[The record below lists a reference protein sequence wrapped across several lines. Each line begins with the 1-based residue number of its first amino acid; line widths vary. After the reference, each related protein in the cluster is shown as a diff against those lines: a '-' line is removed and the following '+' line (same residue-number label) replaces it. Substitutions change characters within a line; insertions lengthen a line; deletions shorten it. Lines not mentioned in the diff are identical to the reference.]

1 MQEGRLQRVRLNQMK
16 IRNIYLLPLLALGF
30 AIGTVPDLNAA
41 GTETS
46 TASANAI
53 VTVKVKGGSEPA
65 ELSSKDFFVYQGKQR
80 AKVTSVKALKGD
92 DAGLQLFIYL
102 DDSSGPS
109 TLGSRL
115 PEIKN
120 FIRSLPETTQVAI
133 GYMRNGG
140 FSLAQPFTTEH
151 QDAINSLRLPMG
163 SPGGNGS
170 PYFALSYLVKHWP
183 SKEHVQRRAVLMLTD
198 GVDRYYSNRQLDDP
212 YVDAAIKDSQHLGVL
227 VYSIY
232 LHGSGFSPA
241 GGWSVTMAQSRLQ
254 DVSNKTGGECFLEGL
269 TTPVSL
275 TPYLNQ
281 LNDRLAHQ
289 YEVTFVANKDAGL
302 QPITIRSELPA
313 VKFVAPQSV
322 AVRGSVS

>member
-1 MQEGRLQRVRLNQMK
+1 MK
-16 IRNIYLLPLLALGF
+16 IQNTYLLPLLAFGL
-30 AIGTVPDLNAA
+30 ATGTIAALNAA
-41 GTETS
+41 ETDTS
-46 TASANAI
+46 PARANAI
-53 VTVKVKGGSEPA
+53 VTVQAKSGSQPA

-80 AKVTSVKALKGD
+80 AEVTSVKALQGD
-92 DAGLQLFIYL
+92 NAGLQLFIYL
-102 DDSSGPS
+102 DDSTGPA

-115 PEIKN
+115 PELKA
-120 FIRSLPETTQVAI
+120 FIRLLPETTQVAI

-151 QDAINSLRLPMG
+151 EDAVNSLRLPMG
-163 SPGGNGS
+163 TPGGNGS

-232 LHGSGFSPA
+232 LHGSGFNP
-241 GGWSVTMAQSRLQ
+241 GGDWSVTMAQSRLR
-254 DVSNKTGGECFLEGL
+254 DVSNKTGGECFLEGMS
-269 TTPVSL
+269 TPVSL

-302 QPITIRSELPA
+302 LPITIRSELPA
-313 VKFVAPQSV
+313 VKFVAPKSV
-322 AVRGSVS
+322 VVRANAS